1 MFNSLIQRFKSK
13 SNILKVTK
21 EDSRTL
27 SNPNIGGWITPHSA
41 QELLNTELRQRY
53 LGLLWQQV
61 SITREMFEHL
71 YQKPIE
77 RYAEMVQLLPAS
89 ESHHHAHLGGMLDH
103 GLEVISFAAKLRQN
117 YVLPLNAAPEEQAK
131 QKDAWTAAVIY
142 LALVHDVGKSIVDIE
157 IQLQDG
163 KRWFA
168 WNGIPT
174 LPYKFRYI
182 KQRDYELHPVLGGFI
197 ANQLIA
203 KETFDWLATYPE
215 VFSALMYAMAG
226 HYDKASVLAEI
237 VQKADQN
244 SVALALGGDITKLV
258 QKPVI
263 SFAKQLVLAL
273 RYLVSQKFKISAK
286 GPGDGWLTAEGLWLM
301 SKTTADQIRAYLMG
315 QGISVPS
322 DNRKLFDE
330 MQAHQVIERTSEGT
344 AIWYC
349 QLNADAGWKPK
360 DKFSLLRI
368 KPEVIWDNIDDR
380 PELFAGTIHIV
391 EKENESEEKISNTV
405 NEVQDTVPI
414 NKKGNI
420 ETTSNVQEENTA
432 LQSLNL
438 SQNTEA
444 VVEHRDNNNVDFL
457 LNMFSDNNEQQVVNI
472 PSADAE
478 AGTTILK
485 PEPEENLNTHI
496 NVEENTIPEPP
507 TSPANDDSHFKS
519 EGQKFVDWLKEK
531 LLKNQLT
538 FNDRTAKVH
547 IVKDCLFIVSPSS
560 FELYLQEK
568 GEPYNEESVNNLQYE
583 FQSLGL
589 HRKRIIKDDTVNF
602 WRCKVMGPKK
612 SSFLTGYL
620 VPNTKLFFG
629 NKILINNRYL
639 SLDD

>member
-1 MFNSLIQRFKSK
+1 MFKSLIQFFKSK
-13 SNILKVTK
+13 SNTSNIKK
-21 EDSRTL
+21 ENAVQRQERQD
-27 SNPNIGGWITPHSA
+27 IEGWITPYSA
-41 QELLNTELRQRY
+41 QELLNTELRQHY

-61 SITREMFEHL
+61 SMTREMFEHL

-103 GLEVISFAAKLRQN
+103 GLEVISFAAKLREN

-142 LALVHDVGKSIVDIE
+142 SALVHDIGKSIVDIE

-163 KRWFA
+163 KRWFT

-182 KQRDYELHPVLGGFI
+182 KQRDYELHPVLGGFV
-197 ANQLIA
+197 ANQLIS
-203 KETFDWLATYPE
+203 KEIFDWVATYPE

-226 HYDKASVLAEI
+226 HYDKANVLAEI

-263 SFAKQLVLAL
+263 SFAKQLILAL
-273 RYLVSQKFKISAK
+273 RYLVSQKFKISSK
-286 GPGDGWLTAEGLWLM
+286 GPGDGWLTEEGLWLM

-315 QGISVPS
+315 QGISVPG

-330 MQAHQVIERTSEGT
+330 MQAHQVIESTSEGT

-349 QLNADAGWKPK
+349 QLRADAGWKPK

-380 PELFAGTIHIV
+380 PELFAGTICVV
-391 EKENESEEKISNTV
+391 EKENEAEEKISNTV

-414 NKKGNI
+414 NRKENI
-420 ETTSNVQEENTA
+420 ELTSNLQEKNTA
-432 LQSLNL
+432 LQSLNP
-438 SQNTEA
+438 SQNPEA
-444 VVEHRDNNNVDFL
+444 VVENCDNNSVDFL
-457 LNMFSDNNEQQVVNI
+457 LNMFSDNNEQQVMNI

-478 AGTTILK
+478 AGTTMILK
-485 PEPEENLNTHI
+485 SEPENLNTHI
-496 NVEENTIPEPP
+496 EVEANAIPKLP
-507 TSPANDDSHFKS
+507 TNDDTHLKS
-519 EGQKFVDWLKEK
+519 EGQKFVDWLKDK
-531 LLKNQLT
+531 LFKKQLT

-547 IVKDCLFIVSPSS
+547 IVNDCLFIVSPSS

-568 GEPYNEESVNNLQYE
+568 GESYDEECINNLQYE
-583 FQSLGL
+583 FQALGL
-589 HRKRIIKDDTVNF
+589 HRKRIIKNDTINF
-602 WRCKVMGPKK
+602 WRCKVIGPKK
-612 SSFLTGYL
+612 ESFLVGYL
-620 VPNTKLFFG
+620 VPNTRLFFG
-629 NKILINNRYL
+629 DKILINNRHL
-639 SLDD
+639 LLEE

>member
-1 MFNSLIQRFKSK
+1 MFKSLIQLFKSK
-13 SNILKVTK
+13 PNTSKIKK
-21 EDSRTL
+21 ENSVQRQERQD
-27 SNPNIGGWITPHSA
+27 IEGWITPYSA
-41 QELLNTELRQRY
+41 QELLNTELRQHY

-61 SITREMFEHL
+61 SMTREMFEHL

-103 GLEVISFAAKLRQN
+103 GLEVISFAAKLREN

-142 LALVHDVGKSIVDIE
+142 SALVHDIGKSIVDIE

-163 KRWFA
+163 KRWFT

-226 HYDKASVLAEI
+226 HYDKANVLAEI

-263 SFAKQLVLAL
+263 SFAKQLILAL
-273 RYLVSQKFKISAK
+273 RYLVSQKFKISSK
-286 GPGDGWLTAEGLWLM
+286 GPGDGWLTEEGLWLM

-315 QGISVPS
+315 QGISVPG

-330 MQAHQVIERTSEGT
+330 MQAHQVIESTSEGT

-349 QLNADAGWKPK
+349 QLSADAGWKPK

-380 PELFAGTIHIV
+380 PELFAGTICVV
-391 EKENESEEKISNTV
+391 EKENEAEEKISNTV

-414 NKKGNI
+414 NRKENI
-420 ETTSNVQEENTA
+420 ELTSNLQEKNTA
-432 LQSLNL
+432 LQSLNP
-438 SQNTEA
+438 SQNPEA
-444 VVEHRDNNNVDFL
+444 VVENRDNNSVDFL
-457 LNMFSDNNEQQVVNI
+457 LNMFSDNNEQKVVNI
-472 PSADAE
+472 TSADTE
-478 AGTTILK
+478 AGTTMILK
-485 PEPEENLNTHI
+485 SEPENLNDDTHL
-496 NVEENTIPEPP
+496 
-507 TSPANDDSHFKS
+507 KS
-519 EGQKFVDWLKEK
+519 KGQKFVDWLKDK

-547 IVKDCLFIVSPSS
+547 IVNDCLFIVSPNS

-583 FQSLGL
+583 FQALGL
-589 HRKRIIKDDTVNF
+589 HRKRIIKNDTINF
-602 WRCKVMGPKK
+602 WRCKVIGPKK
-612 SSFLTGYL
+612 ESFLVGYL
-620 VPNTKLFFG
+620 VPNTRLFFG
-629 NKILINNRYL
+629 DKILINNRHL
-639 SLDD
+639 LLEE

>member
-1 MFNSLIQRFKSK
+1 MFKSLTQLFKSK
-13 SNILKVTK
+13 PHTSKITKDNAAPKQNI
-21 EDSRTL
+21 DD
-27 SNPNIGGWITPHSA
+27 WIRPYSA

-61 SITREMFEHL
+61 SMTREMFEHL

-142 LALVHDVGKSIVDIE
+142 LALVHDIGKSIVDIE

-168 WNGIPT
+168 WNGVPT
-174 LPYKFRYI
+174 LPYKFKYM
-182 KQRDYELHPVLGGFI
+182 KKRDYELHPVLGGFI
-197 ANQLIA
+197 ANQLIS
-203 KETFDWLATYPE
+203 KETFDWLANYPD

-286 GPGDGWLTAEGLWLM
+286 GPGDGWLTEEGLWLM
-301 SKTTADQIRAYLMG
+301 SKTTADQIRAYLIG
-315 QGISVPS
+315 QGISVPN

-330 MQAHQVIERTSEGT
+330 MQAHQVIESTSEGT

-368 KPEVIWDNIDDR
+368 KPEVIWDNVDDR
-380 PELFAGTIHIV
+380 PKLFAGMIRVV
-391 EKENESEEKISNTV
+391 EKENEEEENTSNTINAV
-405 NEVQDTVPI
+405 ADTAPI
-414 NKKGNI
+414 NKKGNT
-420 ETTSNVQEENTA
+420 ETTSNLQEKDAE
-432 LQSLNL
+432 LQSINS
-438 SQNTEA
+438 SQNIDATLE
-444 VVEHRDNNNVDFL
+444 NNESNSVDFL
-457 LNMFSDNNEQQVVNI
+457 LNMFAPNSNNKQQVENI
-472 PSADAE
+472 SSENFETE
-478 AGTTILK
+478 ATMTLK
-485 PEPEENLNTHI
+485 SESEDLDTCI
-496 NVEENTIPEPP
+496 TVETEAVVVSSTDKNK
-507 TSPANDDSHFKS
+507 HLKS
-519 EGQKFVDWLKEK
+519 EGQKFVDWLKDK
-531 LLKNQLT
+531 LLNNKLT

-547 IVKDCLFIVSPSS
+547 IVNDCLFIVSPSS

-568 GEPYNEESVNNLQYE
+568 GEPYNEECVNNLQYE
-583 FQSLGL
+583 FQALGL
-589 HRKRIIKDDTVNF
+589 HRKRMIKDDTTNF
-602 WRCKVMGPKK
+602 WRCKVIGPKK

-629 NKILINNRYL
+629 DKILINNRYL

>member
-53 LGLLWQQV
+53 LGVLWQQV
-61 SITREMFEHL
+61 SMTREMFEHL

-142 LALVHDVGKSIVDIE
+142 LALVHDIGKSIVDIE
-157 IQLQDG
+157 MQLQDG

-168 WNGIPT
+168 WNGVPT
-174 LPYKFRYI
+174 LPYKFKYI
-182 KQRDYELHPVLGGFI
+182 KKRDYELHPVLGGFI
-197 ANQLIA
+197 ANQLIP
-203 KETFDWLATYPE
+203 KEIFDWLAAYPE

-244 SVALALGGDITKLV
+244 SVALAFGGDITKLV

-286 GPGDGWLTAEGLWLM
+286 GPGDGWLTEEGLWLM
-301 SKTTADQIRAYLMG
+301 SKTTADQIRAYLIG
-315 QGISVPS
+315 QGISVPN

-330 MQAHQVIERTSEGT
+330 MQAHQVIESTSEGT

-368 KPEVIWDNIDDR
+368 KPEVIWDNVDDR
-380 PELFAGTIHIV
+380 PELFAGTIRVV
-391 EKENESEEKISNTV
+391 EKENESEENISDTV
-405 NEVQDTVPI
+405 NEVQNTVPI
-414 NKKGNI
+414 NKKENR
-420 ETTSNVQEENTA
+420 ELTPNLQEENTA
-432 LQSLNL
+432 LQSFNL
-438 SQNTEA
+438 SQNPEA
-444 VVEHRDNNNVDFL
+444 VVENRDNNSVDFL
-457 LNMFSDNNEQQVVNI
+457 LNMFSDNNEQQVANI
-472 PSADAE
+472 SSADTE
-478 AGTTILK
+478 AGTITILK
-485 PEPEENLNTHI
+485 SEPENLNTHI
-496 NVEENTIPEPP
+496 DVEENAIPDPL
-507 TSPANDDSHFKS
+507 TSPINDDSHFKS
-519 EGQKFVDWLKEK
+519 EGQKFVDWLKDK
-531 LLKNQLT
+531 LLNNKLT

-547 IVKDCLFIVSPSS
+547 IVNDCLFIVSPSS

-568 GEPYNEESVNNLQYE
+568 GEAYNEECVNNLQYE
-583 FQSLGL
+583 FQALGL
-589 HRKRIIKDDTVNF
+589 HRKRIIKDDTTNF
-602 WRCKVMGPKK
+602 WRCKVIGPKK
-612 SSFLTGYL
+612 SFIFVRVSYSKYEVIFW
-620 VPNTKLFFG
+620 
-629 NKILINNRYL
+629 
-639 SLDD
+639 

>member
-1 MFNSLIQRFKSK
+1 MFKSLIQFFKSK
-13 SNILKVTK
+13 SNTSNIKK
-21 EDSRTL
+21 ENAVQRQERQD
-27 SNPNIGGWITPHSA
+27 IKGWITPYSG
-41 QELLNTELRQRY
+41 QELLNTELRQHH

-61 SITREMFEHL
+61 SMTREMFENL

-117 YVLPLNAAPEEQAK
+117 YVLPLNAAPEDQAK

-142 LALVHDVGKSIVDIE
+142 LALVHDIGKSIVDIE

-163 KRWFA
+163 KRWLA

-226 HYDKASVLAEI
+226 HYDKANVLAEI

-263 SFAKQLVLAL
+263 SFAKQLILAL
-273 RYLVSQKFKISAK
+273 RYLISQKFKISSK
-286 GPGDGWLTAEGLWLM
+286 GPGDGWLTEDGLWLM

-330 MQAHQVIERTSEGT
+330 MQAHRVIESTSEGN

-349 QLNADAGWKPK
+349 QLSADAGWKPK

-380 PELFAGTIHIV
+380 PELFAGTICVV
-391 EKENESEEKISNTV
+391 EKENEAEEKISNTV

-414 NKKGNI
+414 NKKENI
-420 ETTSNVQEENTA
+420 ELTSNLQEENTA
-432 LQSLNL
+432 LQSLNP
-438 SQNTEA
+438 SQNPEV
-444 VVEHRDNNNVDFL
+444 VVENCDNNSVDFL
-457 LNMFSDNNEQQVVNI
+457 LNMFSDNNEQQVMNI

-478 AGTTILK
+478 AGTTMILK
-485 PEPEENLNTHI
+485 SEPENLNTHI
-496 NVEENTIPEPP
+496 EVEANAIPKLP
-507 TSPANDDSHFKS
+507 TNDDTHLKS
-519 EGQKFVDWLKEK
+519 EGQKFVDWLKDK
-531 LLKNQLT
+531 LFKKQLT

-547 IVKDCLFIVSPSS
+547 IVNDCLFIVSPSS

-568 GEPYNEESVNNLQYE
+568 GESYDEECINNLQYE
-583 FQSLGL
+583 FQALGL
-589 HRKRIIKDDTVNF
+589 HRKRIIKNDTINF
-602 WRCKVMGPKK
+602 WRCKVIGPKK
-612 SSFLTGYL
+612 ESFLVGYL
-620 VPNTKLFFG
+620 VPNTRLFFG
-629 NKILINNRYL
+629 DKILINNRHL
-639 SLDD
+639 LLEE